1 LIDELKSGKI
11 DLAFCVKPSKDTLSV
26 PILEQELFL
35 VVPNNHPYASRQE
48 IALREIAGEPF
59 VLLNKNSGLREMLDD
74 TFRNLGIKPNIA
86 FEAEE
91 CNAVMTFVSMSF
103 GISIIPKVPALDNS
117 GISALKIVHPPC
129 SRTIYMAWMENRYM
143 TPPVKKVK
151 DFVTNKYGSVFNKAT
166 AT

>member
-1 LIDELKSGKI
+1 MHVKVNQCTPV
-11 DLAFCVKPSKDTLSV
+11 LA
-26 PILEQELFL
+26 LFIRF
-35 VVPNNHPYASRQE
+35 H
-48 IALREIAGEPF
+48 F
-59 VLLNKNSGLREMLDD
+59 VLGIILGIELALLKREMLDD